1 METDLK
7 LVMSFKTSGDKKVSI
22 SISDPRNDVTEE
34 EIKAT
39 MDLIVSQNIF
49 APNGTNLVE
58 ALGAKV
64 VRTNTTDYDL
74 VVE

>member
-1 METDLK
+1 MKTDLK

>member
-1 METDLK
+1 MKTDLK
-7 LVMSFKTSGDKKVSI
+7 LVMSFKTAGDKNISI
-22 SISDPRNDVTEE
+22 SISDPRSDVTEE

-49 APNGTNLVE
+49 APNGTDLVE

-64 VRTNTTDYDL
+64 VKTNTTDYDL